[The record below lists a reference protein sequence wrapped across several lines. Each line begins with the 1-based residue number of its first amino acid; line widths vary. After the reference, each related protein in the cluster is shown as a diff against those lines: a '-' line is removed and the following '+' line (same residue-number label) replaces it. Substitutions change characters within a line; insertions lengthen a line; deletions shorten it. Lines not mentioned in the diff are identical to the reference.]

1 MKPDFELLDTREQI
15 SGYITLTQN
24 TLINSCYRLGAK
36 EFSKN
41 LKFNL
46 IEELKKEESFA
57 GVISSAAVLSVINK
71 TLDEMGVE

>member
-15 SGYITLTQN
+15 SDFIAISQN
-24 TLINSCYRLGAK
+24 IVINSCYRLGVK

>member
-1 MKPDFELLDTREQI
+1 MKPDFELLETREQI
-15 SGYITLTQN
+15 SDYVNFTQN
-24 TLINSCYRLGAK
+24 TLLNSCYCLGVM